1 MSRTLIHRLY
11 VAVLVTMAVVFAQP
25 LYAQSTGDSTAQ
37 WGNWWFG
44 LYGGVNYS
52 SFSGELNGFGQVQDP
67 PSTFDAGNGIGL
79 ALGGVLEYNPGKLLG
94 FNLLL
99 GYDARP
105 IDFDQIQS
113 EVATDKFFTE
123 DLSTSFSYLVVEP
136 SLRINLGSRF
146 FHVLLG
152 PGFGFNLG
160 KGSEY

>member
-1 MSRTLIHRLY
+1 M
-11 VAVLVTMAVVFAQP
+11 
-25 LYAQSTGDSTAQ
+25 
-37 WGNWWFG
+37 
-44 LYGGVNYS
+44 
-52 SFSGELNGFGQVQDP
+52 
-67 PSTFDAGNGIGL
+67 
-79 ALGGVLEYNPGKLLG
+79 EYNPGKLLG

-160 KGSEY
+160 KGSEYTLVDTNNLMLANAQDLNLQTVRGFTLDAKGSIGYDIPLAGPDASTQILLTPFVSSSANY